1 MNAVYP
7 DLSSETTA
15 IRLAAR
21 GPQLALKAH
30 VDAHGST
37 AARDLYAKAREYD
50 LAYFGGKL
58 GDLMIEIASPA
69 SPSALATHEP
79 SSPEGVA
86 CVIRIARSVVEAG
99 DALAF
104 DALLHE
110 MVHVFQT
117 VTDAREP
124 GYAGHGP
131 GFAAKC
137 NEIGAQLGLP
147 AVGVKGRAKRGEP
160 KLPDCAQWPLNV
172 RPEGYYGDAPR
183 AGKAVARAT
192 KSRTPGRQRRSDMGT
207 HPSDMKADPV
217 SVALAAMAVLCPA
230 DQAAVLAQLG
240 LAACPA

>member
-1 MNAVYP
+1 MPSCYP
-7 DLSSETTA
+7 DLSSETTM

-21 GPQLALKAH
+21 GPQLALRAH
-30 VDAHGST
+30 VDAHGSE
-37 AARDLYAKAREYD
+37 AAQKLYRQARAYD

-86 CVIRIARSVVEAG
+86 CVIRIAPSVVEAG
-99 DALAF
+99 DTLAF
-104 DALLHE
+104 DVLLHE
-110 MVHVFQT
+110 MVHVWQT
-117 VTDAREP
+117 MSDKREP
-124 GYAGHGP
+124 GYQGHGP
-131 GFAAKC
+131 EFAAKC
-137 NEIGAQLGLP
+137 NEVGAALGLP
-147 AVGVKGRAKRGEP
+147 PVGVKGRAKKGAVA
-160 KLPDCAQWPLNV
+160 LPDCAQWPLNV

-192 KSRTPGRQRRSDMGT
+192 KARQ
-207 HPSDMKADPV
+207 PKAARKSPAPAPVLDPMAI
-217 SVALAAMAVLCPA
+217 ALAAMAALGPA